1 MPPSAVASTPATA
14 ILSSMTAID
23 PVCGMSVPAD
33 GPLRFT
39 HAGVTYHFCH
49 RSCLEKFAAQ
59 PGRYLGASPQ
69 PMAAEEA
76 ACCGPEPV
84 AEGLRYVCPMHPEVN
99 QAAPGDCPRCGM
111 ALEPT
116 MPVAAEASPEL
127 RDFRRRFWWTLPFT
141 IVLAALEMLGHAF
154 HFLAPA
160 AAPLVQLALALP
172 VVLWGG
178 ATVFRR
184 CAESF
189 ERRTPNMWT
198 LIGLGAGAAFGY
210 SVLATL
216 FPEAFPESFR
226 LMGRPAVYFEA
237 AAEIVSLTLL
247 GQILELRARA
257 RTAGALAA
265 LLALAPRTARRLD
278 ADGTEADVPLN
289 CLRRGDRVRVRPG
302 ERVPADGVVLEGS
315 SAVDEAMLTGE
326 PLPVTKRPGDRLTG
340 ATLNTQGTLIFRVT
354 EVGGETV
361 LAQIVQ
367 LVVAARRSTA
377 PMQKLADAVAGY
389 FVAVV
394 VAIALLTFLG
404 WGLLGPEPRWVL
416 ALIHAVAVLIVA
428 CPCVLGLATPMS
440 ILIATGRGASLGVLF
455 RDAAAIEKLARID
468 TLVIDK
474 TGTLTTGRPT
484 FEQAYP
490 QEGFNA
496 EQVLRLAAS
505 LEQGS
510 EHPLATALVAAA
522 RERALALTEPVD
534 FAADGGR
541 GIRGVVDGHDL
552 RLGNA
557 GWLEAGGVDPAALTA
572 QAAPLRAAGAI
583 AMFLA
588 VDGRPAG
595 VLVVS
600 DPVKASTPEALA
612 ALRVAGIRV
621 IMATGDATA
630 TAESLGR
637 ELEIGEVQGDASP
650 ADKQALVRRLQA
662 EGRVVAMAGDG
673 INDAP
678 ALAQASVGIAM
689 GDGTDVAIRNAQVTL
704 VKGDLRGLA
713 TALALARATVA
724 NMRQNLGFALFYN
737 ALGIPVAAGVLTPF
751 TGWTLSP
758 MLAATAMSLS
768 CVSLIAN
775 ALRLRS
781 THLGPRA

>member
-1 MPPSAVASTPATA
+1 MAPM
-14 ILSSMTAID
+14 LAID
-23 PVCGMSVPAD
+23 PVCGMAVD
-33 GPLRFT
+33 EQVPLRFT

-49 RSCLEKFAAQ
+49 RTCLEKFSARPEHYLAARPK
-59 PGRYLGASPQ
+59 PGTEG
-69 PMAAEEA
+69 A
-76 ACCGPEPV
+76 ACCGPEPA

-99 QAAPGDCPRCGM
+99 QPGPGACPRCGM

-116 MPVAAEASPEL
+116 LPMAEAESPEL

-141 IVLAALEMLGHAF
+141 VLLAALEMSGHAL
-154 HFLAPA
+154 HFLTPGTA
-160 AAPLVQLALALP
+160 ALLQLALSLP
-172 VVLWGG
+172 VILWGG
-178 ATVFRR
+178 ATLFRR

-210 SVLATL
+210 SVLAAL

-257 RTAGALAA
+257 RTSGALAA
-265 LLALAPRTARRLD
+265 LLALAPKTARRME
-278 ADGTEADVPLN
+278 ADGTEVDVPLG
-289 CLRRGDRVRVRPG
+289 CLQAGDRLRVRPG
-302 ERVPADGVVLEGS
+302 ERIPADGVVLEGS

-340 ATLNTQGTLIFRVT
+340 ATLNTQGALIFRVT
-354 EVGGETV
+354 AVGGDTV

-377 PMQKLADAVAGY
+377 PMQKLADVVAGY

-440 ILIATGRGASLGVLF
+440 VMIATGRGATLGILF
-455 RDAAAIEKLARID
+455 RDAAAIEKLAQVD
-468 TLVIDK
+468 TVVIDK
-474 TGTLTTGRPT
+474 TGTLTAGRPT
-484 FEQAYP
+484 FAEACPQA
-490 QEGFNA
+490 GFTA
-496 EQVLRLAAS
+496 DEIVRLAAS

-522 RERALALTEPVD
+522 RTKGLTLTEPVG
-534 FAADGGR
+534 FEADSGR
-541 GIRGVVDGHDL
+541 GVRGMVAGRSL
-552 RLGNA
+552 LLGNA
-557 GWLEAGGVDPAALTA
+557 ALLQAGGVDPTALTA
-572 QAAPLRAAGAI
+572 QASPLRAEGAI
-583 AMFLA
+583 VMLLA

-595 VLVVS
+595 LLVVS
-600 DPVKASTPEALA
+600 DPVKPSATEALA
-612 ALRVAGIRV
+612 ALRAAGLRV

-630 TAESLGR
+630 TAGALGAR
-637 ELEIGEVQGDASP
+637 LGLAEVHGDASP
-650 ADKQALVRRLQA
+650 ADKQALVKRLQA

-704 VKGDLRGLA
+704 VQGDLRGLA
-713 TALALARATVA
+713 TAHALARATTR
-724 NMRQNLGFALFYN
+724 NMRQNLGFALGYN
-737 ALGIPVAAGVLTPF
+737 ALGIPLAAGVLTPF

-758 MLAATAMSLS
+758 MLAAAAMSLS

-781 THLGPRA
+781 TRLGPRT

>member
-1 MPPSAVASTPATA
+1 
-14 ILSSMTAID
+14 
-23 PVCGMSVPAD
+23 MSVD
-33 GPLRFT
+33 EQGPHRLT

-49 RSCLEKFAAQ
+49 RSCLEKFAAH
-59 PGRYLGASPQ
+59 PGRYLGNRAESRPAS
-69 PMAAEEA
+69 A

-99 QAAPGDCPRCGM
+99 QPGPGACPRCGM

-116 MPVAAEASPEL
+116 MPTDEAESPEL
-127 RDFRRRFWWTLPFT
+127 RDFRRRFRWTLPLT
-141 IVLAALEMLGHAF
+141 MLLAALEMSGHAL
-154 HFLAPA
+154 HFLTPA
-160 AAPLVQLALALP
+160 TAALVQLALALP

-178 ATVFRR
+178 ATLFRR

-210 SVLATL
+210 SVLAAL
-216 FPEAFPESFR
+216 FPDAFPESFR
-226 LMGRPAVYFEA
+226 IMGRPAVYFEA

-257 RTAGALAA
+257 RTSGALAA
-265 LLALAPRTARRLD
+265 LLALAPRTARRMD
-278 ADGTEADVPLN
+278 ADGTEADVPLT
-289 CLRRGDRVRVRPG
+289 CLQVGDRLRVRPG
-302 ERVPADGVVLEGS
+302 ERIPADGVVLDGS
-315 SAVDEAMLTGE
+315 SAVDESMLTGE
-326 PLPVTKRPGDRLTG
+326 PLPVSKRPGDRLTG
-340 ATLNTQGTLIFRVT
+340 ATLNTQGALILRVT
-354 EVGGETV
+354 AVGGDTV

-389 FVAVV
+389 FVGVV

-404 WGLLGPEPRWVL
+404 WGLLGPEPRWVF

-440 ILIATGRGASLGVLF
+440 VMIATGRGATLGILF
-455 RDAAAIEKLARID
+455 RDAAAIERLAQVD
-468 TLVIDK
+468 TVVIDK
-474 TGTLTTGRPT
+474 TGTLTAGRPT
-484 FEQAYP
+484 LTQALP
-490 QEGFNA
+490 QPGFTAA
-496 EQVLRLAAS
+496 EILELAAS

-510 EHPLATALVAAA
+510 EHPLATALVAAS
-522 RERALALTEPVD
+522 RAQGLTLTEPAG
-534 FAADGGR
+534 FEADSGR
-541 GIRGVVDGHDL
+541 GVRGRVADRSL
-552 RLGNA
+552 LLGNA
-557 GWLEAGGVDPAALTA
+557 ALLASGGIDPTALNA
-572 QAAPLRAAGAI
+572 EAAPLRADGAI
-583 AMFLA
+583 VMLLA

-595 VLVVS
+595 LLVVA
-600 DPVKASTPEALA
+600 DPVKPTTAEALA
-612 ALRVAGIRV
+612 TLRAAGIRV

-630 TAESLGR
+630 TARALGSK
-637 ELEIGEVQGDASP
+637 LGLTEVQGDASP
-650 ADKQALVRRLQA
+650 ADKQALVKRLQA

-704 VKGDLRGLA
+704 VQGDLRGLA
-713 TALALARATVA
+713 TAHALARATTR

-737 ALGIPVAAGVLTPF
+737 ALGIPVAAGVLTPL

-758 MLAATAMSLS
+758 MLAAAAMSLS
-768 CVSLIAN
+768 SVSLIAN

-781 THLGPRA
+781 TRLGPRTGP